1 MQITTKEL
9 EHIAYQNLKK
19 MGTYL
24 CYEVM
29 IPHDNH
35 SQHNE
40 RVDLLTYETKG
51 IWRFYELKVSKS
63 DFNSK
68 CKLSW
73 YGHFNYYILPL
84 ELYNQVK
91 DQIPKGIG
99 VYVAN
104 DSGTF
109 WCIKKP
115 KRRELQIDHD
125 LLMLSFMQGLSR
137 EYAKYRKIL
146 KNKDKRKKVK

>member
-1 MQITTKEL
+1 
-9 EHIAYQNLKK
+9 

-29 IPHDNH
+29 IPNEDNRYGN
-35 SQHNE
+35 NE

-51 IWRFYELKVSKS
+51 YWRFYELKVSKS
-63 DFNSK
+63 DFHSK

-73 YGHFNYYILPL
+73 YGHFNYYILPF

-91 DQIPKGIG
+91 DEIPDGIG
-99 VYVAN
+99 VYVAS
-104 DSGTF
+104 DKGSF
-109 WCIKKP
+109 WCVKKP
-115 KRRELQIDHD
+115 KKRELQIDHN
-125 LLMLSFMQGLSR
+125 LLMFSFMQGLSR

-146 KNKDKRKKVK
+146 KDKDKRKAKKS